1 MTVIKKYNHR
11 YESDIIDLWNRTLV
25 SDSINPP
32 IFRKQV
38 LFDDNFQ
45 DDLCLIALENE
56 VLVGFLLGI
65 KRVYPYL
72 DRGLEPDRAWISILI
87 VDPMFQRKGIGTAL
101 VNEIEKRF
109 IDKGVRRINI
119 ASYSPG
125 YFFPGIDVSA
135 YQDSIEFFKKVGYID
150 LGEAVSMERSLFDH
164 VLTDEFYERKKK
176 AEELGYRFMPFTYD
190 RSFELIEF
198 LGTNFGGGWKYNA
211 LTAMRNQL
219 AEDTIWIAIDSDN
232 KIVGFCMRKMDGNDH
247 RFGPFGVLD
256 TLRSHGLGYILF
268 ELMMNDMK
276 QRRLYH
282 LYFLWTGGAGMRFY
296 LRHGV
301 HVYRTYRLF
310 EKKELV

>member
-1 MTVIKKYNHR
+1 MTEIREYDHR
-11 YESDIIDLWNRTLV
+11 YEADIIDLWNRTLV
-25 SDSINPP
+25 ADSINPQV
-32 IFRKQV
+32 FRKQI

-45 DDLCLIALENE
+45 KDLCLIALESDI
-56 VLVGFLLGI
+56 LVGFLLGI

-72 DRGLEPDRAWISILI
+72 DRGLESDRAWISILF
-87 VDPMFQRKGIGTAL
+87 VDPRFQNKGIGKDL

-109 IDKGVRRINI
+109 LAKGVSRINV

-125 YFFPGIDVSA
+125 YFFPGVDVNVYEGA
-135 YQDSIEFFKKVGYID
+135 IKFFVKLGYID
-150 LGEAVSMERSLFDH
+150 LGEAVSMERSLFNH
-164 VLTDEFYERKKK
+164 ILTEEFYERKRK
-176 AEELGYRFMPFTYD
+176 AEEHGFRFTRFTYD

-211 LTAMRNQL
+211 LTAMRNQV
-219 AEDTIWIAIDSDN
+219 AEDTIWLAINSEN
-232 KIVGFCMRKMDGNDH
+232 SIVGFCMRKMDGNDH

-268 ELMMNDMK
+268 ELMMDDMK

-310 EKKELV
+310 EKKELE